1 MFRHAWGVRELHRRR
16 VVFPRERID
25 ARLLQDGHV
34 RPRLAVLP
42 EAAEEAENR
51 ERSSRS
57 KPGGRIRYLPL
68 APLFGSGEVGAER
81 SLKRRVEKL
90 FCYDPAVTTNGPF
103 HLNAGPE
110 SRQKNIN

>member
-16 VVFPRERID
+16 VVFRREWID

-81 SLKRRVEKL
+81 VSNGVDKL
-90 FCYDPAVTTNGPF
+90 FCYDPAVTANGPF
-103 HLNAGPE
+103 QLKAGPE